1 MVNAAKGFA
10 GNLLKLEKQGA
21 GKDVIDEIVG
31 MGPAQGNIVAKGLL
45 QSGKLSQYLGLRGS
59 LFNTG
64 NQVAAVQQATP
75 EKTYTVNINKAN
87 VSAEDIIKA
96 IRTFEK
102 KSGRK
107 YFVTN

>member
-1 MVNAAKGFA
+1 
-10 GNLLKLEKQGA
+10 
-21 GKDVIDEIVG
+21 
-31 MGPAQGNIVAKGLL
+31 
-45 QSGKLSQYLGLRGS
+45 LGLRGS

-64 NQVAAVQQATP
+64 QQVGAIQQDTS

-107 YFVTN
+107 YFAF